1 MEKHHEATGVGL
13 AGSNPA
19 IGSKLS
25 RKPQQTRKKEVG
37 MNINVTLKLKSKWVA
52 AVAVLSM
59 LGGKGVQPVQ
69 PNFSSG
75 SIR

>member
-1 MEKHHEATGVGL
+1 
-13 AGSNPA
+13 
-19 IGSKLS
+19 
-25 RKPQQTRKKEVG
+25 